1 MISENELRDIL
12 TESIIETLAVE
23 PQEVIP
29 TARLFADLGAESI
42 DVLDLSFRLEKRL
55 GIKVQL
61 EKAFTDES
69 LETDSEGRLTPE
81 SIAEVQKKFP
91 AMTAEMTEGAVSLDD
106 LKELLTVEAIML
118 YLKDKLSKTA
128 A

>member
-1 MISENELRDIL
+1 MISESELWDIL
-12 TESIIETLAVE
+12 TEAIVETLAVE
-23 PQEVIP
+23 PQEVTP

-61 EKAFTDES
+61 EKALADES
-69 LETDSEGRLTPE
+69 LKTDSEGRLTPE
-81 SIAEVQKKFP
+81 SIAEVQKRFP
-91 AMTAEMTEGAVSLDD
+91 AMTAEMAKATISLDD
-106 LKELLTVEAIML
+106 LKELLTVESILL

-128 A
+128 G